1 MYKFIVSIRSA
12 ILVYL
17 THRVAL
23 PILKIIRK
31 PEKFPYSKEELL
43 QLPDGILGK
52 DLINMLDTKKLPLL
66 AYYVKHDIKHILL
79 GYDTSDEGE
88 VCLQSFMLGNGHIS
102 FPVFITV
109 VFGFVTIPGHWSKF
123 LQAYKRGKCSAKI
136 SNWQWFQIIQQPTQ
150 SLINTINRNE
160 KN

>member
-17 THRVAL
+17 THQIAL

-31 PEKFPYSKEELL
+31 PKKFPYTKEELL
-43 QLPDGILGK
+43 QIPEGILGK
-52 DLINMLDTKKLPLL
+52 DLMNMLEAKNLPLL
-66 AYYVKHDIKHILL
+66 SYYVKHDIKHILL
-79 GYDTSDEGE
+79 GYDTTDEGE

-109 VFGFVTIPGHWSKF
+109 VFGFVTIPEHWSKF
-123 LQAYKRGKCSAKI
+123 IYAYKRGRRSAKI
-136 SNWQWFQIIQQPTQ
+136 SHWQWFHIIHQPTQ
-150 SLINTINRNE
+150 LLINIINRHEN
-160 KN
+160 N